1 MKALFFVCQLTGL
14 WGLNELGYFI
24 TEQLHLPF
32 PGNVMG
38 LLLLFVLLVTDIIKL
53 AWIENAAS
61 FLIRHLA
68 FFFIPV
74 AVGLMEVGGLLV
86 MNGVAIMTSL
96 VVSAVVGLL
105 VTSGISQLL
114 ERRKE
119 RAHEHI
125 RDTR

>member
-1 MKALFFVCQLTGL
+1 MKALFFVCQLAGL

-38 LLLLFVLLVTDIIKL
+38 LLLLFVLLVSGVIKL
-53 AWIENAAS
+53 TWIEDAAS

-74 AVGLMEVGGLLV
+74 AVGLMKVGGILV

-96 VVSAVVGLL
+96 IVSAIVGLL
-105 VTSGISQLL
+105 ITSGLSQLL

-119 RAHEHI
+119 RTNEHI
-125 RDTR
+125 RDTI

>member
-1 MKALFFVCQLTGL
+1 MNALFFVCQLAIL

-38 LLLLFVLLVTDIIKL
+38 LLLLFVLLVTGVIKL
-53 AWIENAAS
+53 SWIENAAS

-68 FFFIPV
+68 FFFIPI
-74 AVGLMEVGGLLV
+74 AVGLMEVGGLL
-86 MNGVAIMTSL
+86 MTNGIAIITAL
-96 VVSAVVGLL
+96 VVSAVVGFL
-105 VTSGISQLL
+105 VTGGLSQLL

-119 RAHEHI
+119 RANKHV
-125 RDTR
+125 RDTV

>member
-1 MKALFFVCQLTGL
+1 MKVLFFVCQLVGL
-14 WGLNELGYFI
+14 WVLNELGYFI
-24 TEQLHLPF
+24 TERLHLPF

-38 LLLLFVLLVTDIIKL
+38 LLLLFILLVTGVIKL
-53 AWIENAAS
+53 AWIESAAS

-105 VTSGISQLL
+105 VTSGLSQLL

-119 RAHEHI
+119 RANEHI
-125 RDTR
+125 RNTM

>member
-1 MKALFFVCQLTGL
+1 MKALFFLFQLAGL

-24 TEQLHLPF
+24 TEQFHLPF

-38 LLLLFVLLVTDIIKL
+38 LLLLFVLLVTGVIKL
-53 AWIENAAS
+53 SWIESAAS

-74 AVGLMEVGGLLV
+74 AVGLMEIGGLL
-86 MNGVAIMTSL
+86 MTNGVAIMTAL
-96 VVSAVVGLL
+96 IVSAVIGFL
-105 VTSGISQLL
+105 VTGGLSQLL

-119 RAHEHI
+119 RTREHI
-125 RDTR
+125 RDTV